1 MLGDKISITELPW
14 RGWVFVAS
22 FALAALAAIAV
33 ILRRSAGALMLVAGA
48 IPFALIAE
56 TVLNTRDQAQ
66 EMGLPLPEGGDP
78 IEALRKMQDF
88 VEIGLPAYFVSAAL
102 LVVIGLARIVRGR

>member
-1 MLGDKISITELPW
+1 M
-14 RGWVFVAS
+14 
-22 FALAALAAIAV
+22 AAIAV
-33 ILRRSAGALMLVAGA
+33 LLRRSAGVLMLVAGA
-48 IPFALIAE
+48 IPFALVAE

-66 EMGLPLPEGGDP
+66 EMGLPLPEEGDP